1 MLTPF
6 SGLSLIIHLVV
17 IGLAKI
23 SRIGRKKTTAYKAL
37 RTPSVSRRRFN
48 VAFSIGIMLAIS
60 SAMLFSFAI
69 ALSTSIRE
77 SGHEWHVQFA
87 KKEWQ
92 ELRDVNFGVLEY
104 VAAQGDAWQ
113 TLTISK

>member
-6 SGLSLIIHLVV
+6 SGLSLIIHLVI

-23 SRIGRKKTTAYKAL
+23 SRIVRKKTTGYRAV
-37 RTPSVSRRRFN
+37 RTPSVGRRRFN
-48 VAFSIGIMLAIS
+48 VAFSLGIIFTIS
-60 SAMLFSFAI
+60 SVMLFSFAI

-77 SGHEWHVQFA
+77 SEHEWHVQFV
-87 KKEWQ
+87 KNEWQ
-92 ELRDVNFGVLEY
+92 ELRDVNFGMLEY
-104 VAAQGDAWQ
+104 VAAQSDGWH